1 MSPPSSSKPPVKK
14 KAAKNVKGKTKKP
27 IAPALQSY
35 VNLIMGDESYHGNDS
50 MLVFLDAY
58 KYSIPKWWPP
68 MEDLKFRDPNLPWR
82 YITRAS
88 YIKTTTR
95 RESEDGSDKGEAE
108 QQEEEQEEEQQEE
121 EQQEEEQQEEEQE
134 EEQQEEETVEQETA
148 EEEKEV
154 SDHNGDNEQENPD
167 ELHIDADSNSQQE
180 NLNQQEILYQEDI
193 QMAGKKEEILE
204 SVEQSPK
211 PLLPPRQDP
220 SLVQFHGE
228 YLKEIRTMRQFVD
241 GHNLIEN
248 LCHGHW
254 DTLEGTEDNHQRV
267 RWAIDLVK
275 GTRQSDHA
283 NGNNNGN
290 DGDDDVEMLPRE
302 GDNPGNLFILNNNS
316 NFPVYEGD
324 TVEDPCVI
332 DDDAEFSF
340 DMGLSR

>member
-58 KYSIPKWWPP
+58 KLVRKGTGHPP
-68 MEDLKFRDPNLPWR
+68 HIMFPAAKFLTYTYNSLALYVGFGDDLDATKR
-82 YITRAS
+82 
-88 YIKTTTR
+88 
-95 RESEDGSDKGEAE
+95 
-108 QQEEEQEEEQQEE
+108 EEQQEE

-324 TVEDPCVI
+324 NVEDPCVI